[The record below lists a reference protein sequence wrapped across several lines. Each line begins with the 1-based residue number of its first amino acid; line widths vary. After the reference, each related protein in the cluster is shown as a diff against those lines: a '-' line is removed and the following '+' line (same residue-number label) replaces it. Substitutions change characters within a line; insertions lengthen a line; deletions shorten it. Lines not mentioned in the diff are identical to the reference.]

1 MQTRTEYP
9 AGVPCFVDTG
19 RKNAD
24 PAIAFYGGLFGWDA
38 QNVSPEGAPRY
49 HMATLHGH
57 TVAGIGEQDFQT
69 WDPVWNQYVQV
80 EDADA
85 TAKEVEQAGGE
96 VKMDP
101 FAIGSA
107 GRMAVFADPHGAE
120 ICVWEPG
127 ETKGLGLVND
137 PGAWVASTLVSP
149 DVDEAARFYRTV
161 FGWEVK
167 PIGDAQMFVMPG
179 YVDHL
184 EEINPGTKQQM
195 EDYGAPDGFGDMVAY
210 LIPANERGTRGWGI
224 TFSVEDA
231 DAAAAKT
238 KQLGGEVV
246 VEPYDAPWVRQAVIK
261 DPEGAEL
268 TLSQFVPPE
277 G

>member
-127 ETKGLGLVND
+127 ETKGLGLVNT
-137 PGAWVASTLVSP
+137 PCTEARAPFRVGSP
-149 DVDEAARFYRTV
+149 APEERRT
-161 FGWEVK
+161 
-167 PIGDAQMFVMPG
+167 
-179 YVDHL
+179 H
-184 EEINPGTKQQM
+184 EER
-195 EDYGAPDGFGDMVAY
+195 GAPCRRRCPRAT
-210 LIPANERGTRGWGI
+210 A
-224 TFSVEDA
+224 
-231 DAAAAKT
+231 
-238 KQLGGEVV
+238 
-246 VEPYDAPWVRQAVIK
+246 
-261 DPEGAEL
+261 
-268 TLSQFVPPE
+268 FVPACSA
-277 G
+277 